1 MNATTL
7 MIVNGG
13 IHTVNE
19 RNRTMQTFLPYN
31 DFKKSAE
38 CLDNKRLGKQRV
50 EALQILKAIYIEDYG
65 WKNHPAVKMWKE
77 YPHALMLYM
86 NACIREWKDRGFKN
100 TMQLADEDSFTLL
113 PDWLGNSKL
122 HNSHK
127 SNLLRKDGKYYAQY
141 KWAVNSDLPYY
152 WCGFGKGE

>member
-1 MNATTL
+1 
-7 MIVNGG
+7 
-13 IHTVNE
+13 
-19 RNRTMQTFLPYN
+19 MQTFLPYN

-38 CLDNKRLGKQRV
+38 CLDNKRLGKQRG

-65 WKNHPAVKMWKE
+65 WKNQPAVKMWKE

-86 NACIREWKDRGFKN
+86 NACIREWEDRVFKN

-141 KWAVNSDLPYY
+141 KWTVNSNLPYY
-152 WCGFGKGE
+152 WCGFGKGEINENK

>member
-1 MNATTL
+1 
-7 MIVNGG
+7 
-13 IHTVNE
+13 
-19 RNRTMQTFLPYN
+19 MQTFLPYN

-65 WKNHPAVKMWKE
+65 WKNQPAVKMWKE

-141 KWAVNSDLPYY
+141 KWAVNSNLPYY